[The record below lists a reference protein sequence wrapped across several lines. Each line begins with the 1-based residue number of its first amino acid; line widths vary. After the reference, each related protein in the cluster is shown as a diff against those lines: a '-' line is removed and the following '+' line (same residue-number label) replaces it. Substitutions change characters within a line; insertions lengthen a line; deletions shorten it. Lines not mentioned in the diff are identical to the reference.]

1 MIHLAEMAE
10 LVHDDVIGQV
20 RRQEHDLVV
29 EAQCAV
35 LGCASPPRPLVA
47 DDDPFEHEPVGAIEM
62 RKAILR
68 ERERGN
74 FMLRKIPFA
83 ALDEK
88 MIRQVL

>member
-1 MIHLAEMAE
+1 
-10 LVHDDVIGQV
+10 
-20 RRQEHDLVV
+20 
-29 EAQCAV
+29 
-35 LGCASPPRPLVA
+35 
-47 DDDPFEHEPVGAIEM
+47 M